1 MDSRE
6 RNGRG
11 TPENL
16 IFQGAKT
23 GLGSPQNPL
32 DFSFRF
38 FFSHRLIPTSL
49 RPGRLYLNVLLD
61 FVGRVF
67 APPIVVEKIPFFLAF
82 LVMVS
87 MMAALSVSGGSESVL
102 ALAVIA
108 VAVLALHLAVAVLL
122 ACKERGTIV
131 KNHMATGSGF
141 TQCSIQAGVHR
152 DKFINRLDRLL
163 YARCGQPSLFK
174 ETGKALF
181 LF

>member
-1 MDSRE
+1 MVCYILGRNRTVFPAPCKRKLHVRHARYDRIKKWQSKADRDGRE
-6 RNGRG
+6 RSGRG

-61 FVGRVF
+61 FVGRGF

-87 MMAALSVSGGSESVL
+87 VMAALSVSGGSESVL

-108 VAVLALHLAVAVLL
+108 VAVLALHASVAVLL
-122 ACKERGTIV
+122 AWNKT
-131 KNHMATGSGF
+131 KGSQHSDG
-141 TQCSIQAGVHR
+141 
-152 DKFINRLDRLL
+152 
-163 YARCGQPSLFK
+163 
-174 ETGKALF
+174 
-181 LF
+181 